1 MAMCKYS
8 LHTGQ
13 IMIQYV
19 HSFVSVSKN
28 SDCLSASAAPLQR
41 LCIYAHQQQFNLS
54 DPIQVIRL
62 YVFLSKL
69 DKDVQTLALEFEAF
83 RHSPNH
89 MRKRR
94 RTQAGESGNSNEDG
108 RGRGV
113 GPVDADDGDQYM
125 DIMKWRSEVG
135 T

>member
-1 MAMCKYS
+1 M
-8 LHTGQ
+8 
-13 IMIQYV
+13 
-19 HSFVSVSKN
+19 
-28 SDCLSASAAPLQR
+28 
-41 LCIYAHQQQFNLS
+41 
-54 DPIQVIRL
+54 IRL

-69 DKDVQTLALEFEAF
+69 DKDVQTLALELEAF

-94 RTQAGESGNSNEDG
+94 RTQAGENGNSNEDG

>member
-1 MAMCKYS
+1 M
-8 LHTGQ
+8 
-13 IMIQYV
+13 
-19 HSFVSVSKN
+19 SK
-28 SDCLSASAAPLQR
+28 PLPW
-41 LCIYAHQQQFNLS
+41 NL
-54 DPIQVIRL
+54 
-62 YVFLSKL
+62 
-69 DKDVQTLALEFEAF
+69 

-94 RTQAGESGNSNEDG
+94 RGNSNEDG

>member
-1 MAMCKYS
+1 
-8 LHTGQ
+8 
-13 IMIQYV
+13 
-19 HSFVSVSKN
+19 
-28 SDCLSASAAPLQR
+28 
-41 LCIYAHQQQFNLS
+41 
-54 DPIQVIRL
+54 
-62 YVFLSKL
+62 
-69 DKDVQTLALEFEAF
+69 
-83 RHSPNH
+83 
-89 MRKRR
+89 MRKHR